1 MLKRMLVSGML
12 VVSLMGP
19 ISAFAQEQSGQTMQS
34 ENKMGD
40 TMKKDGDKMMMKG
53 HKTSKH
59 KSRKNKGH
67 RKSSKMKNS
76 M

>member
-1 MLKRMLVSGML
+1 MLKRMLATGML
-12 VVSLMGP
+12 GVSLMVP

-59 KSRKNKGH
+59 KSRKNKAH
-67 RKSSKMKNS
+67 RKSTKMKNS

>member
-1 MLKRMLVSGML
+1 MLKRMLATGML
-12 VVSLMGP
+12 VASFMVP
-19 ISAFAQEQSGQTMQS
+19 TSAFAQEQSGQTMQS

-59 KSRKNKGH
+59 KSRKHKTH
-67 RKSSKMKNS
+67 RKSTKMKNS